1 MSEEE
6 LQELM
11 VTIFLGYKYRKSHD
25 ILYSKDA
32 EVPKS
37 LIRLYYS
44 DKVERLNPRIINRG
58 FVERYIKNESA
69 VENVHEKGEIKGL
82 EVMYEDM
89 NNIPFQ
95 EFELYSIMSLHRDLY
110 SKCPYPE
117 AGGRIRTRDAYL
129 PGTGIELCNY
139 SYVIDRLFALED
151 ITNDLKKYATY
162 LKETKDYSNIFDFIE
177 KCVKLKCKLIE
188 IHPFDDG
195 NGRTVRC
202 FINKFFEEAGIPPV
216 YIKLNEKNEYNDALE
231 KAIIEGDYNDINGF
245 YLYKICDSIIE
256 LDINKRV
263 QIERGEK
270 NYYIKKKT
278 KSNKK

>member
-1 MSEEE
+1 
-6 LQELM
+6 
-11 VTIFLGYKYRKSHD
+11 
-25 ILYSKDA
+25 
-32 EVPKS
+32 
-37 LIRLYYS
+37 
-44 DKVERLNPRIINRG
+44 
-58 FVERYIKNESA
+58 
-69 VENVHEKGEIKGL
+69 
-82 EVMYEDM
+82 
-89 NNIPFQ
+89 
-95 EFELYSIMSLHRDLY
+95 MSLHRDLY

-117 AGGRIRTRDAYL
+117 AGGRIRTRDVYL

-162 LKETKDYSNIFDFIE
+162 LKETKDYSNIFYFIE